1 MVHLH
6 YERWI
11 CPPVQ
16 GWESPTE
23 LSTGDGAIEVKLTPS
38 VEASVDSISGL
49 HLVSEISRVAG
60 DGFLR
65 ELLLSEPLGVTLR
78 DRITALFL
86 SIVERGA
93 NFKTAMPPAA
103 QESAIIRK
111 AQFQDAGAGRV
122 TLILDGQLQLSDE
135 QARQFTDQL

>member
-38 VEASVDSISGL
+38 VEARVDSISGL

-78 DRITALFL
+78 DQITALFL

-93 NFKTAMPPAA
+93 NFKTAMPPARA
-103 QESAIIRK
+103 RVRNYSESSIS
-111 AQFQDAGAGRV
+111 GR
-122 TLILDGQLQLSDE
+122 GRRPSDVDSRWSV
-135 QARQFTDQL
+135 AAVR